1 VVDLAPRKLSAF
13 VRVDRYTEA
22 CPDCSGIDFLPIA
35 TNAPFTM
42 VLAGVEYFVVPSVR
56 FSPNIEWVGYDSP
69 VTGSEPKN
77 DAVAR
82 LTFYWT
88 W

>member
-1 VVDLAPRKLSAF
+1 